1 MTNYFYAKPFV
12 KWAGGK
18 RQLIDQITEHLPL
31 DFENQKNI
39 TYIEPFV
46 GGGAMLFHLLKTYPN
61 IKKAIIN
68 DINYKLICTYRI
80 IKKNVYELIDSL
92 NKIQNE
98 FYNLTTHEEQKSYF
112 LHKRKKFNSTNISE
126 IEIASLFIFLNR
138 TCFNGLYRE
147 NKKGE
152 FNVPFGRYKNPKIC
166 DEKTLLADSELLK
179 NVEILLGDYS
189 EIEKYVNQYTLIYF
203 DPPYKPLN
211 NTSSFNS
218 YVKEAFDNEE
228 QNRLSIFV
236 RNISKKAFFLL
247 SNSDFS
253 AVNPGEL
260 YFEKLYEG
268 FSINKVFATR
278 AVNAKASNR
287 GKLSELLIQNY

>member
-80 IKKNVYELIDSL
+80 IKNNVYELIDSL